1 MKALSLFLD
10 RISNWKVL
18 LVVIAI
24 YISFPAYFLK
34 NAETRI
40 NILAGK
46 TLGPIDLTM
55 GFTPERT
62 LQIVAEYGEEA
73 RAYYATVESTI
84 DVIYPIVYAF
94 LFGIILTMVYRKKRY
109 KPFPY
114 VNILPFAA
122 LIFDYLENITI
133 VTMLKSYP
141 EQSMTIASLCEF
153 FKLGK
158 WLTFGITIVL
168 IIYGLLKMV
177 PKMKKEKV

>member
-1 MKALSLFLD
+1 MNALSLFFD
-10 RISNWKVL
+10 RIANWKVL
-18 LVVIAI
+18 LLIIAI

-34 NAETRI
+34 DAETRI

-62 LQIVAEYGEEA
+62 LQMVAEYGDEA

-84 DVIYPIVYAF
+84 DLVYPITYAF
-94 LFGIILTMVYRKKRY
+94 LFGVILTLVYRKKRY

-114 VNILPFAA
+114 VNILPFVA

-141 EQSMTIASLCEF
+141 DQSIVVASLCEF

-158 WLTFGITIVL
+158 WLTFAITIVL

-177 PKMKKEKV
+177 PKMKKA